1 MKIVISSSAA
11 VMWSLIH
18 VLQLFRYILYINV
31 NSPDIMSSLVNYL
44 GIVVGDSGDSEKML
58 PDIVNQYL
66 INSSDISSNFTLYTK
81 FSDNGMM

>member
-1 MKIVISSSAA
+1 
-11 VMWSLIH
+11 
-18 VLQLFRYILYINV
+18 
-31 NSPDIMSSLVNYL
+31 MSSLVNYL